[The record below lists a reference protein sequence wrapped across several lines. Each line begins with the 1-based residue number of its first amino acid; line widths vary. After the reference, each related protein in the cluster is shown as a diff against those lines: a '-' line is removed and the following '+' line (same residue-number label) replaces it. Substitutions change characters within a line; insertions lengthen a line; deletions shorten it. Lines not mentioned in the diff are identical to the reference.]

1 MIFAPTK
8 EEAVSRIFGIARPG
22 DMVVTLGAGDIYK
35 VGEELSATMEP
46 QGIRGRIVTNAPM
59 KRYTSMR
66 VGGPAP
72 YLFYPEDAAGVAEAV
87 GWLAKRKLPFRF
99 LGKGTNVI
107 VADRGLDVGVIRTT
121 AYEAPPLHGRPR
133 AAPCA
138 RRAAGLPLKGLIQ
151 GLRSQGPFGS
161 GKALRH
167 TGDRRRGDQDERGEL
182 RRSRLRLPGL
192 LVCVDEKGK
201 TRTVQ
206 AGEMTFGYRSSSI
219 RDAECI
225 VEATFRLASGDR
237 AAIEAEMDDLWRQRL
252 EKHPMDLPSAGS
264 VFKNKGGAPAWT
276 YIDRAG
282 LRGFTLGR
290 ACVSAK
296 HPNFIVNMGGASASD
311 VLRLIETVKKG
322 VREATGIEP

>member
-1 MIFAPTK
+1 
-8 EEAVSRIFGIARPG
+8 
-22 DMVVTLGAGDIYK
+22 
-35 VGEELSATMEP
+35 MEP
-46 QGIRGRIVTNAPM
+46 RGIRGRVVTNAPM

-72 YLFYPEDAAGVAEAV
+72 YLFYPEDASGVAEAV

-107 VADRGLDVGVIRTT
+107 VADRGIDMGVIRTT
-121 AYEAPPLHGRPR
+121 GMQRLRFR
-133 AAPCA
+133 ATEGGAFCDA
-138 RRAAGLPLKGLIQ
+138 GGGLPLKRLIAEAAARGLS
-151 GLRSQGPFGS
+151 GLERLFGI
-161 GKALRH
+161 
-167 TGDRRRGDQDERGEL
+167 
-182 RRSRLRLPGL
+182 PGTVGGAIKMNAGSFGAAVSDCL
-192 LVCVDEKGK
+192 VCLVCVDEKGK

-206 AGEMTFGYRSSSI
+206 AGGITFGYRSSSI

-290 ACVSAK
+290 ACISAK
-296 HPNFIVNMGGASASD
+296 HPNFIVNLGGASASD
-311 VLRLIETVKKG
+311 VLRLIQTVKKG
-322 VREATGIEP
+322 VREATGIELEEEVELWGFDGDA